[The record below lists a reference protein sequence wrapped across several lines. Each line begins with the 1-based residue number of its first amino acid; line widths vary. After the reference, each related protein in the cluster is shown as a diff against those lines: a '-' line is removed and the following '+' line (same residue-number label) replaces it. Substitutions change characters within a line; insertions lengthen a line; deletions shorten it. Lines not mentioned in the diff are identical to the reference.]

1 MKKKLLAVVIGAT
14 AAMPLM
20 ATADVSIYGRVHMSL
35 DHLSV
40 DKQNVTRNVNGS
52 NVLFPNEGPNY
63 SEVNVSSNVSRL
75 GFRGSREVGNITA
88 FFQIEQQIDFNEG
101 ESSFAGRDTFAG
113 LRGGFGSIRLGQFDT
128 PFKQA
133 RGPANLFGDQVG
145 DMRNL
150 TRVGNARFD
159 ERTPNTFHYQ
169 TPGMNGFNANI
180 AYSVHEGKTA
190 ADSQDGDALSLS
202 LTYKQGPMDAALAY
216 EKFEEDT
223 GRGERDGVRFAI
235 GYNVTSELKLVGF
248 YQTVDYDGGTPAQND
263 NLSSDTWGL
272 GADFKVAPSTYIR
285 GMWLQRDA
293 DASDSQSDLYALG
306 LEHRLD
312 SALRVYANYAWVKND
327 DNVALTPWSQA
338 RTATPLGGNGETARG
353 FSTGIRY
360 DF

>member
-35 DHLSV
+35 DHL
-40 DKQNVTRNVNGS
+40 DNG
-52 NVLFPNEGPNY
+52 NDY
-63 SEVNVSSNVSRL
+63 KEVNVSSNSSRL
-75 GFRGSREVGNITA
+75 GFRGNRAVGDITA

-101 ESSFAGRDTFAG
+101 TSSFAGRDTFAG
-113 LRGGFGSIRLGQFDT
+113 LRGDFGSIRLGQFDT

-150 TRVGNARFD
+150 TRVGDARFD

-169 TPGMNGFNANI
+169 TPNFSGFAGNI

-190 ADSQDGDALSLS
+190 ADGQDGDAISLS
-202 LTYKQGPMDAALAY
+202 LTYKAGPLDTALAY

-235 GYNVTSELKLVGF
+235 GYNVTSDLKLVGF
-248 YQTVDYDGGTPAQND
+248 YQTVDYDGRTVEQIARKD
-263 NLSSDTWGL
+263 DWSADTWGL
-272 GADFKVAPSTYIR
+272 GADFKVAPQTYIR

-293 DASDSQSDLYALG
+293 DASDSQTDMYAFG
-306 LEHRLD
+306 VEHRLD
-312 SALRVYANYAWVKND
+312 SA
-327 DNVALTPWSQA
+327 
-338 RTATPLGGNGETARG
+338 
-353 FSTGIRY
+353 
-360 DF
+360 

>member
-1 MKKKLLAVVIGAT
+1 MKKKLLAVVVGAA
-14 AAMPLM
+14 AAMPMLAM
-20 ATADVSIYGRVHMSL
+20 ADVSIYGRVHMSL
-35 DHLSV
+35 DHL
-40 DKQNVTRNVNGS
+40 DNG
-52 NVLFPNEGPNY
+52 NDY
-63 SEVNVSSNVSRL
+63 KEVNVSSNSSRL

-169 TPGMNGFNANI
+169 TPSMGGLAANI

-190 ADSQDGDALSLS
+190 ADNEDGDALSLS
-202 LTYKQGPMDAALAY
+202 LTYKEGPLDAALAY
-216 EKFEEDT
+216 ETFEEDT
-223 GRGERDGVRFAI
+223 GRGERDGIRFAV
-235 GYNVTSELKLVGF
+235 GYKATDAIKLVAF
-248 YQTVDYDGGTPAQND
+248 YQTVDYEGGTVVVND
-263 NLSSDTWGL
+263 TLTSDTWGL

-293 DASDSQSDLYALG
+293 DIDDSQSDMYALG
-306 LEHRLD
+306 VEHRLD
-312 SALRVYANYAWVKND
+312 SALRVYMNYAWVKND
-327 DNVALTPWSQA
+327 DMVALTPWSQA
-338 RTATPLGGNGETARG
+338 RTANPNGSAG
-353 FSTGIRY
+353 DNAKGLSAGLRY